1 MKLKTWFESH
11 SNEQKKFFKDHFWG
25 AICLVGIMSI
35 VLVLGDEH
43 PKYYKAQNGLFIVLV
58 MFLLLSIIRRNG
70 LVQIIRNTFD
80 FGKKEITLN
89 DITDIIFTLMIIL
102 ALVSFLFILDLEF
115 ISDSGIKIGGVV
127 ALTFISLFG
136 SLKKTFN
143 K

>member
-102 ALVSFLFILDLEF
+102 ALVSFLFLLDLEF